1 MAKVNFNFQD
11 ELGNNLNRYLAR
23 DVTSGKEYTF
33 DLNRK
38 ATITKNG
45 TPLNALNLNQ
55 LVNAI
60 NDNDDNIHNNTTNI
74 SKIDKDLSDIKKDYV
89 TNDILNNSI
98 NGISKR
104 IPIFEVLREEDNT
117 TPQQVVIPVS
127 KVYSIIMVEIWGL
140 NEFTT
145 IATLPITRYSSTII
159 FSGMIN
165 DSFSADFVALNY
177 YGSNLRINIWH
188 DGVRDD
194 NLWACGI
201 GRVWGLTSN

>member
-11 ELGNNLNRYLAR
+11 ELGSNLNRYLAR
-23 DVTSGKEYTF
+23 DVASGIEYTF

-38 ATITKNG
+38 ATITQNG

-60 NDNDDNIHNNTTNI
+60 NDNNDNIDN
-74 SKIDKDLSDIKKDYV
+74 
-89 TNDILNNSI
+89 
-98 NGISKR
+98 ISKR

-117 TPQQVVIPVS
+117 TPIQVEMPVS

-140 NEFTT
+140 NDFTT
-145 IATLPITRYSSTII
+145 IVTLPFLTYASTII

-165 DSFSADFVALNY
+165 DSFSADLVSLHY
-177 YGSNLRINIWH
+177 YGSEIRINIWH
-188 DGVRDD
+188 DGLGDN
-194 NLWACGI
+194 NLWAYGI

>member
-11 ELGNNLNRYLAR
+11 ELGSNLNRYLAK
-23 DVTSGKEYTF
+23 DVTSGIEYTF

-45 TPLNALNLNQ
+45 TPLNASILNQ

-60 NDNDDNIHNNTTNI
+60 NDNDDNIDN
-74 SKIDKDLSDIKKDYV
+74 
-89 TNDILNNSI
+89 
-98 NGISKR
+98 ISKR

-117 TPQQVVIPVS
+117 TPQQVVIPIS

-140 NEFTT
+140 NDFTT
-145 IATLPITRYSSTII
+145 IATLPFLSYSSKII

-165 DSFSADFVALNY
+165 GAFSADLVALHYN
-177 YGSNLRINIWH
+177 GSNLRINIWH
-188 DGVRDD
+188 DGVRDN
-194 NLWACGI
+194 NLWAYGI